1 MMQMQSTENCSQCPW
16 TTMLIDLKVE
26 IKKNVPSALYLNKE
40 RPFRRNECDLLR
52 YRIWL
57 MLFGD
62 SAPIKYH
69 SRTESQQWLELG
81 HDRLSQDV
89 SDGALNDQSEAGY
102 RNESLKGSSIRR
114 DHLEQFNIIY

>member
-1 MMQMQSTENCSQCPW
+1 
-16 TTMLIDLKVE
+16 
-26 IKKNVPSALYLNKE
+26 
-40 RPFRRNECDLLR
+40 
-52 YRIWL
+52 

-81 HDRLSQDV
+81 HDRLSQDD

-114 DHLEQFNIIY
+114 DHSEQFNIIY

>member
-16 TTMLIDLKVE
+16 TTMLNELTVE
-26 IKKNVPSALYLNKE
+26 IKNVQSAQYLNKE

-62 SAPIKYH
+62 SAPIK
-69 SRTESQQWLELG
+69 ESQQWLELG

-102 RNESLKGSSIRR
+102 RNESLKGSSIRG
-114 DHLEQFNIIY
+114 DHLEQFNMIY